1 MTSPGAPHGLLL
13 VEAVATSVAL
23 LGALRLA
30 RRGRSK
36 GRCPDGTFAR
46 LAARRP
52 LAVAVVFAATLFGQ
66 LLMLPFLGLPEPNVG
81 DEFGYLL
88 AADTFAAGR
97 LTNVPHPFWRH
108 FETFHVLQQP
118 TYMAMHPPGPALVLA
133 AAKLLWG
140 EPAAGVWV
148 TAAAACAAVTW
159 ALQAFVPPR
168 WALFGGLLA
177 GLRFGVF
184 SYWATTFWG
193 GSVAATA
200 GALLLGAVARLSRR
214 TGSGLGLAAGV
225 GTAFL
230 GVTRP
235 LEGLLAAV
243 PAWVAATGRWT
254 RLRADER
261 RRVLIRAGV
270 PALLVLGAAGA
281 FLLRYNAAVT
291 GDALTLPYQL
301 QRATYAMGRH
311 FIWQPPG
318 PEPTFHHAE
327 LRSFYA
333 GWELE
338 GFQGSRRLFDLL
350 ALWRQ
355 KAVTF
360 WRFFVGAALA
370 VPFALGLLR
379 LRSRRRALPAA
390 LLATAATGGLA
401 VAWGFY
407 PHYAAPVFGAIV
419 LVVVDGVR
427 RLAVVRPAGC
437 RVGGRAAAIA
447 VFFPLLVVAAA
458 RLAARPLGLQVGG
471 WPPAWYTTVR
481 YAEYTKTALQEDLLR
496 RGGRHLVF
504 VRYAPGHSPHLEWVY
519 NGADLAAA
527 PVLWARS
534 MGEPA
539 DALLARHE
547 AGRTVWLLEPDADPW
562 SLRPY
567 SPGR

>member
-1 MTSPGAPHGLLL
+1 MTAPGTAHGLLL
-13 VEAVATSVAL
+13 VEAVATSASL
-23 LGALRLA
+23 LGALLLA
-30 RRGRSK
+30 RRVRPK
-36 GRCPDGTFAR
+36 GRRSVGAFAR

-52 LAVAVVFAATLFGQ
+52 VAVAMVFAATLLGQ
-66 LLMLPFLGLPEPNVG
+66 LLVQPFLGLPEPNVG

-88 AADTFAAGR
+88 AAETFSEGR
-97 LTNVPHPFWRH
+97 LTNAPHPLWPH

-118 TYMAMHPPGPALVLA
+118 TYMAMHPPGAPLVLA
-133 AAKLLWG
+133 AARLFWG
-140 EPAAGVWV
+140 EPAVGVWLS
-148 TAAAACAAVTW
+148 AAAACAASTW
-159 ALQAFVPPR
+159 ALQAFVAPR

-177 GLRFGVF
+177 ALRIGVF
-184 SYWATTFWG
+184 SYWSTTYWG

-200 GALLLGAVARLSRR
+200 GALLLGSVARLSSR
-214 TGSGLGLAAGV
+214 TGPGLGLAAGF

-230 GVTRP
+230 GLTRP

-243 PAWVAATGRWT
+243 PAWLAAASRW
-254 RLRADER
+254 RGLGSGER
-261 RRVLIRAGV
+261 RRVALRAGL
-270 PALLVLGAAGA
+270 PSLLVLGAAGA
-281 FLLRYNAAVT
+281 FLLRYDAAVT
-291 GDALTLPYQL
+291 GDVFTLPYQL
-301 QRATYAMGRH
+301 QRSTYAIGRH
-311 FIWQPPG
+311 FVWQPPG
-318 PEPTFHHAE
+318 PEPAYRHAE

-338 GFQGSRRLFDLL
+338 GFQRSRRFVDLL

-355 KAVTF
+355 KATTF
-360 WRFFVGAALA
+360 LLFFAGAALA
-370 VPFALGLLR
+370 VPFALGVLR
-379 LRSRRRALPAA
+379 LRSRRRALPRAFLAA
-390 LLATAATGGLA
+390 AAAGWLV

-407 PHYAAPVFGAIV
+407 PHYAAPVFAAI
-419 LVVVDGVR
+419 LLLVVDGVR
-427 RLAVVRPAGC
+427 RLATLRPGPR
-437 RVGGRAAAIA
+437 RVGGRLAAVA
-447 VFFPLLVVAAA
+447 VFLPLLVVAAA

-471 WPPAWYTTVR
+471 WPPAWYSTVR
-481 YAEYTKTALQEDLLR
+481 YAGYTRNALQEELVR

-539 DALLARHE
+539 DALLSRHE
-547 AGRTVWLLEPDADPW
+547 TGRTVWLLQPDADPW